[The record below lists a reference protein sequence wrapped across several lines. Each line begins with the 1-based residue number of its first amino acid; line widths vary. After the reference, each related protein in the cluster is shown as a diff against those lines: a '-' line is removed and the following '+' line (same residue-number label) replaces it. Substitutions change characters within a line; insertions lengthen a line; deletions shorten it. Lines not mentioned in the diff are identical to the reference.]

1 MAPNEQLP
9 FLLLALLLLVPPPAA
24 GAFNITKILADF
36 PEFDVLNALLLDTG
50 LAHAINTREAVTLLA
65 PNNTAFVALARG
77 APRGTTRSFIA
88 DLLAL
93 HVVLDYLDAPKLAAM
108 QRGRR
113 GDGSV
118 LTTLLQSTRD
128 VPRKA
133 GFLRVGS
140 SSNASASGGDR
151 VTFSSAAPGGQRNA
165 TFERQVVAQPYNVS
179 VLQVSGFVVPPGI
192 KFVQPFPPPRARRHV
207 AAPPPG
213 QAPARAGAWAHA
225 PASVWVRPADTVA
238 GEAVPYT
245 RPHGYSA
252 AAAGGGDGSHSDTQ
266 RARRHGGEATVVTI
280 GRRWTQSGQL
290 VEWTCRGSWN
300 HDLPAWEFVNK
311 VPPWER

>member
-213 QAPARAGAWAHA
+213 QAPAPA
-225 PASVWVRPADTVA
+225 PGPMHPPVSGSGPLIPSPVRPFPTPDLTDTPPPLPEEETGVIPIPS
-238 GEAVPYT
+238 V
-245 RPHGYSA
+245 HGGMAAKLPSSPSA
-252 AAAGGGDGSHSDTQ
+252 AVGHRAANWWSGLAVVLGITTCLLGS
-266 RARRHGGEATVVTI
+266 
-280 GRRWTQSGQL
+280 L
-290 VEWTCRGSWN
+290 
-300 HDLPAWEFVNK
+300 
-311 VPPWER
+311 

>member
-1 MAPNEQLP
+1 MAANEQLP
-9 FLLLALLLLVPPPAA
+9 VFLVLAVLLLVPAPAA

-77 APRGTTRSFIA
+77 APRGTTRSFIT

-118 LTTLLQSTRD
+118 LTTLLQSTRN
-128 VPRKA
+128 VPRGA
-133 GFLRVGS
+133 GFLRVVS
-140 SSNASASGGDR
+140 LASNASASGGDR

-179 VLQVSGFVVPPGI
+179 VLKVSGFVVPPGI

-213 QAPARAGAWAHA
+213 QAPGPA
-225 PASVWVRPADTVA
+225 PAPGPMHPPVSGSGPLIPSPVRPFPTPDLTDSPPPLPEEETGVIPIPS
-238 GEAVPYT
+238 V
-245 RPHGYSA
+245 HGGMAAKLPPSA
-252 AAAGGGDGSHSDTQ
+252 AAVGHKAANWWSGLAVVLLLGS
-266 RARRHGGEATVVTI
+266 
-280 GRRWTQSGQL
+280 L
-290 VEWTCRGSWN
+290 
-300 HDLPAWEFVNK
+300 
-311 VPPWER
+311 